1 MLSKRKRQ
9 LNATI
14 LTVIMLGVGFQIAFS
29 RSVSLNV
36 IVTLSCLLYLLY
48 CHVSLK
54 EILVMLLIA
63 FPLSFGSWWSFIM
76 FGTGDTWHSAW
87 IYGTRVYAYLLLGA
101 ILTLT
106 VQVKEILISLSIHAK
121 LSETFVYGLL
131 ASFNMLSRIRQ
142 QFKLIQYSAQMRGK
156 NYRPWQPALYL
167 RIIIVALHWS
177 EDLAE
182 AMSSQG
188 FSEGAPRTR
197 TFIDPLPKWQWGLA
211 IGLIILYFG
220 IAFLVH
226 PW

>member
-1 MLSKRKRQ
+1 MRKTARKG

-14 LTVIMLGVGFQIAFS
+14 LTVIMLGVGLQIAFS
-29 RSVSLNV
+29 RSVTLNI
-36 IVTLSCLLYLLY
+36 IVMLICLAYLLY
-48 CHVSLK
+48 CRVAPQKL
-54 EILVMLLIA
+54 IIMLLIA
-63 FPLSFGSWWSFIM
+63 LPLAVGSWWSFIM
-76 FGTGDTWHSAW
+76 FGVGDRWHSAW
-87 IYGTRVYAYLLLGA
+87 IYGSRVYAYLLLGA

-106 VQVKEILISLSIHAK
+106 VQVKEILISLSLHAK

-131 ASFNMLSRIRQ
+131 ASFNLLQRIRQ

-188 FSEGAPRTR
+188 FSEGYPRTR
-197 TFIDPLPKWQWGLA
+197 TFEDPLPHWQWGLA
-211 IGLIILYFG
+211 LGIIILYFWA
-220 IAFLVH
+220 AFFIH

>member
-1 MLSKRKRQ
+1 MGKRKKH

-14 LTVIMLGVGFQIAFS
+14 LTIIMLGIGFQIAFS
-29 RSVSLNV
+29 RSVILNV
-36 IVTLSCLLYLLY
+36 VVTFICLLYLLY
-48 CHVSLK
+48 CQVLLRK
-54 EILVMLLIA
+54 VLIMLLLA
-63 FPLSFGSWWSFIM
+63 FPLAFGSWWSFIM

-87 IYGTRVYAYLLLGA
+87 IYGSRVYAYLLLGSM
-101 ILTLT
+101 LTLT
-106 VQVKEILISLSIHAK
+106 VPVKEILISLSIHIK

-131 ASFNMLSRIRQ
+131 ASFNLLPRIRQ

-156 NYRPWQPALYL
+156 SYRPWQPALYL

-188 FSEGAPRTR
+188 FSEGFPRTR
-197 TFIDPLPKWQWGLA
+197 TFNDPLPRWQWGFA
-211 IGLIILYFG
+211 IIVIMLYFSA
-220 IAFLVH
+220 AFLVS